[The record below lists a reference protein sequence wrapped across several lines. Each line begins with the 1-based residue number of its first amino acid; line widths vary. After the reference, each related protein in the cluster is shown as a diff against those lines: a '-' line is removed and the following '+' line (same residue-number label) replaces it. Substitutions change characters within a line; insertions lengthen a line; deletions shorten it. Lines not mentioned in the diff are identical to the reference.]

1 MIGTAVSH
9 YKILEKLGQGGMGE
23 VYLAEDTKLHRKVA
37 LKFLPE
43 NLTRDESR
51 KQRFIQEAR
60 AAASMEHP
68 HIAAIYDIGDVD
80 GRTFIVM
87 EYVRG
92 ASLREAIRERKL
104 GVRRSLELA
113 NQIGDALAKAHERGV
128 VHRDLKPENVVLS
141 EDGYAKIID
150 FGLAKLGEP
159 RPAGDGENTV
169 EHEAETLIKT
179 QDGLLLGTVAY
190 MSPEQA
196 RAKPVDAQTDI
207 FSLGV
212 VMQEMLSG
220 SSPFQRPSVAETLS
234 AILKES
240 PPPLP
245 EDVTA
250 LAPALPSILRKALA
264 KEPGGR
270 YQRMRDLAND
280 IRALREEMGSG
291 ARPFFRSSTS
301 SILRNGVL
309 VAGALALVLA
319 TSFFFSRDAQPTGI
333 GASGRP
339 AIAVMYF
346 EDNTGSEE
354 IRWLAKGLPNML
366 VTDLAQTPGLD
377 VVSRQRIQEILKQI
391 GKDELEAID
400 ASLVPEI
407 ARRAGAGAVV
417 GGSIYKLDDQ
427 IRIDVQV
434 EDVGSGRILSAHSVR
449 GNDVFPLVDELSGR
463 IRDSLNMTKAPLERG
478 IADVTTA
485 SLEAYRHYVE
495 GLEASRNF
503 RWADAREHLER
514 AVEIDPSFAMA
525 RFELYYLAP
534 LWGDATLV
542 EAYRQKVSEHLDR
555 LPERQRLFIEAH
567 FARHDDDDPER
578 ARDLLEELLA
588 RYPDEADA
596 YTNLAMVYNGPLN
609 EPQKALETLA
619 RGTAAVP
626 MGGTVHNQY
635 AYYLLYAGRYQ
646 EAFRELE
653 TYAELNPEEPNPFD
667 SMGEAYLFTG
677 QPEKALESYA
687 RALDVDPSFFNAHTG
702 RAWGFAML
710 GRYDE
715 AREEIAEREKAIA
728 TAGFRTL
735 QPVTAFLGAFIDSRE
750 GRYREAQKQIELGLQ
765 LAESLDQKE
774 SIVPLLL
781 LESSLALERGDYAQT
796 LGVTRRAREL
806 IPELEDAQQRTA
818 QTLFTQLLAGTAE
831 ARSGDVSSARERW
844 EAQRDLSSPK
854 QLLLNFAFRALE
866 GEIALAEGELHLAA
880 AAFSAAEPEIKMHL
894 HVTRPVES
902 LAVNN
907 PPMRDGLARVR
918 VAQGDLA
925 GAIEIYRSLLTPDV
939 ESKWTAMLEPR
950 YVLALA
956 RLLDQT
962 GDTAAAR
969 TEYQRFLD
977 LWKHADPELPELA
990 EARAYLARA
999 ATTSS

>member
-1 MIGTAVSH
+1 MVGSTVSH
-9 YKILEKLGQGGMGE
+9 YRILEKLGQGGMGE
-23 VYLAEDTKLHRKVA
+23 VYLADDTKLHRKVA

-92 ASLREAIRERKL
+92 ASLRDAISEGKL

-113 NQIGDALAKAHERGV
+113 NQIAEALAKAHERGV
-128 VHRDLKPENVVLS
+128 VHRDLKPENVLLS

-159 RPAGDGENTV
+159 RPADDRENTV

-196 RAKPVDAQTDI
+196 RAKPVDAQTDV

-212 VMQEMLSG
+212 VMQEMLTG

-240 PPPLP
+240 PHPLP

-250 LAPALPSILRKALA
+250 LAPALPSILRQALA
-264 KEPGGR
+264 KEPSGR

-291 ARPFFRSSTS
+291 ARPSFRSSTS

-309 VAGALALVLA
+309 AAFALALVFA

-377 VVSRQRIQEILKQI
+377 VVSRQRIQEILRQI

-449 GNDVFPLVDELSGR
+449 GNDVFPLVDELTGR

-478 IADVTTA
+478 IAEVTTA

-514 AVEIDPSFAMA
+514 AVEIDPSFAIA
-525 RFELYYLAP
+525 KFELYYLAP

-542 EAYRQKVSEHLDR
+542 ETYRKKVSEHLDR

-567 FARHDDDDPER
+567 FARHDDNDPER
-578 ARDLLEELLA
+578 ARDLLEELLI

-626 MGGTVHNQY
+626 MAGTVHNQY

-646 EAFRELE
+646 EAFRELD

-677 QPEKALESYA
+677 QPAKALESYA
-687 RALDVDPSFFNAHTG
+687 RALEVDPTFFNAHTG

-715 AREEIAEREKAIA
+715 AREEIAEREKGIA

-750 GRYREAQKQIELGLQ
+750 GRYREAQKQIALGLQ
-765 LAESLDQKE
+765 LAESLDQAE
-774 SIVPLLL
+774 SVVPLLL
-781 LESSLALERGDYAQT
+781 LEASLALERGDYAQT
-796 LGVTRRAREL
+796 LGATRRALEL

-844 EAQRDLSSPK
+844 EAQRDVSGPK
-854 QLLLNFAFRALE
+854 QLLLNFAFHALE
-866 GEIALAEGELHLAA
+866 GEIALAEGDLPTAA

-894 HVTRPVES
+894 HMTRPVES

-907 PPMRDGLARVR
+907 PPMRDGLARVK

-962 GDTAAAR
+962 GNTAAAR
-969 TEYQRFLD
+969 AEYQRFLD
-977 LWKHADPELPELA
+977 LWKHADPELRELA
-990 EARAYLARA
+990 EARAYLART